1 MCVWMDGRMLRLEMW
16 KKSQEEIYEC
26 SERGHGVLYKHTSH
40 TGFHVIPILLLLDL
54 LPSKRAFK
62 PPSFLVRPPLPRC
75 ALLLRPLRTQG
86 SALVMTDLG
95 KLTSQCDGSEGLALA
110 TTKGP
115 GLIGSRSASHK
126 QIPALS
132 RLPFD

>member
-1 MCVWMDGRMLRLEMW
+1 MEGW
-16 KKSQEEIYEC
+16 KKSQEEMYGC
-26 SERGHGVLYKHTSH
+26 SARGHGVLYEHTSH
-40 TGFHVIPILLLLDL
+40 TGFHVIPVPLLLDL

-62 PPSFLVRPPLPRC
+62 APSFLVRPTVAAD
-75 ALLLRPLRTQG
+75 ALSSRGLSGLRG

-115 GLIGSRSASHK
+115 GLIGSRSVSHK

-132 RLPFD
+132 